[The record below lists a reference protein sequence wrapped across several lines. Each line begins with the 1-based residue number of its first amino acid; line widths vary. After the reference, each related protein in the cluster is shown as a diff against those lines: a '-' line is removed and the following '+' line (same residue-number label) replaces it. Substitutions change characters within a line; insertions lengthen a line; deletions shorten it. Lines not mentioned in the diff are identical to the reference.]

1 MGFLKQHYI
10 FIFFLY
16 FLTLSAEQIE
26 GISKPSADIL
36 SSFELR
42 GLIVKVNVKEGQHV
56 KKGTLLSK
64 LDDSTQQ
71 HQLDQQKKLSENNI
85 QIDRATQEHKF
96 MTKAVQH
103 LEKAVN
109 KGAAT
114 EKELDEAKLE
124 QIRAKLDID
133 FAKFEKEQ
141 HRLKYLE
148 LNSELKKFVLHSPV
162 DGVIESVLVERG
174 ETSDPQKEA
183 FRIVRTNPLW
193 VDAAVPVEVAK
204 TLKKG
209 SKQKVIFPKSPNLP
223 ESQMGSVIYISS
235 VADSAS
241 DTVTIRLEIP
251 NEKGRLAGERVMIE
265 FGK

>member
-1 MGFLKQHYI
+1 MFSLKKISTFVFLI
-10 FIFFLY
+10 SFLS
-16 FLTLSAEQIE
+16 LSAEQIE

-42 GLIVKVNVKEGQHV
+42 GLIVKVNVKEGQQV
-56 KKGTLLSK
+56 KKGTLLSN
-64 LDDSTQQ
+64 LDNSTQQ
-71 HQLDQQKKLSENNI
+71 HQLNQQKKLAENNI
-85 QIDRATQEHKF
+85 QIERATQEHKF
-96 MTKAVQH
+96 MTKAVKH
-103 LEKAVN
+103 LEKAVA

-114 EKELDEAKLE
+114 DKELDEAKLE

-141 HRLKYLE
+141 HMLKYQE
-148 LNSELKKFVLHSPV
+148 LNSELKKFFLYSPV
-162 DGVIESVLVERG
+162 DGVIESVLVEEG

-193 VDAAVPVEVAK
+193 VDAAVPVEIAK
-204 TLKKG
+204 KLKKG

-223 ESQMGSVIYISS
+223 DSQTGSVIYISS

-251 NEKGRLAGERVMIE
+251 NEKGRLAGERVMIDFE
-265 FGK
+265 